1 MRRLH
6 GASRRCADPILLLA
20 GIGGGR
26 DQDHDPHRARHAGQ
40 AASAADGVHRRAGA
54 AMRLLPQ
61 RLDHDRGGL
70 AARHASPFG
79 AADPRGALGP
89 QMPLRDAYGDPAR
102 GPARGP
108 GSVGEGAMT
117 YLPIDRRS
125 LFKGTGALVIS
136 IGIPGGFATAAPG
149 AAVKPPLAPDQIDS
163 WLAIKSDGDVI
174 AYFGKMDMGQGVD
187 VAIAQIVAEE
197 LDVPLARVE
206 VVMGDTALT
215 VNQGGASGSTGVQ
228 KGGIALRNAA
238 AEARRALVEMASAR
252 LGVPADRLEV
262 TDGVVT
268 VPGEPARKISYG
280 ELIGGRYFDLT
291 LKWNGKLGNDLVAEG
306 QAKAKPPS
314 CYNIVGQSSPR
325 FDVPAQV
332 FGKLDYVTD
341 VKMPGMLHARMTRPP
356 VAGAVPVAVDESA
369 VRDIPGVRVVRD
381 KGFLGIVAEREWDA
395 VQAAERLRV
404 TWSEVTPPFPE
415 NSALYQHIRQA
426 PVVKREVPVAV
437 GDIDPVF

>member
-1 MRRLH
+1 MRRVH
-6 GASRRCADPILLLA
+6 RACRRRADAVLLLA
-20 GIGGGR
+20 GLSGGR
-26 DQDHDPHRARHAGQ
+26 DQGHHPRRARHTGETAPAAG
-40 AASAADGVHRRAGA
+40 GLHRRAGA

-163 WLAIKSDGDVI
+163 WLAIKADGGVV

-238 AEARRALVEMASAR
+238 EARRALVEMASAR

-268 VPGEPARKISYG
+268 
-280 ELIGGRYFDLT
+280 
-291 LKWNGKLGNDLVAEG
+291 
-306 QAKAKPPS
+306 
-314 CYNIVGQSSPR
+314 
-325 FDVPAQV
+325 
-332 FGKLDYVTD
+332 
-341 VKMPGMLHARMTRPP
+341 
-356 VAGAVPVAVDESA
+356 
-369 VRDIPGVRVVRD
+369 
-381 KGFLGIVAEREWDA
+381 
-395 VQAAERLRV
+395 
-404 TWSEVTPPFPE
+404 
-415 NSALYQHIRQA
+415 
-426 PVVKREVPVAV
+426 
-437 GDIDPVF
+437 